1 MCKPQLEAG
10 VGRSTA
16 IPFLSLRR
24 ALRSLSM
31 NTGYATKMA
40 AKQSAANWKII
51 RRFSDI

>member
-1 MCKPQLEAG
+1 MCKPQPEAG

-31 NTGYATKMA
+31 NTGYATTIA

-51 RRFSDI
+51 MQCSDI